1 MSDIDGVVEVERGS
15 FWVMQHDDGGQLV
28 WTVHATSICIFA
40 ESGLG
45 FAVMCG
51 RQMGTVPITATG
63 LDAPPP
69 ELSPSDLVGWDVVEE
84 FSLNVVGEMQFIDS
98 TIGDYMLDGAS
109 FFTAHGWTRFRVR
122 TRGRD
127 FTILD
132 SYDDTER
139 FDFQAWAEPGPRPPR
154 GIGSDQ
160 GTTY

>member
-1 MSDIDGVVEVERGS
+1 MSDIDGVVEVDYGS
-15 FWVMQHDDGGQLV
+15 FWVQQHGDDAPV
-28 WTVHATSICIFA
+28 VYDTSTTSICTPFR
-40 ESGLG
+40 SRLG
-45 FAVMCG
+45 FGVSCG

-63 LDAPPP
+63 LDTPPP
-69 ELSPSDLVGWDVVEE
+69 ELSPTDLVGWDVAEE
-84 FSLNVVGEMQFIDS
+84 FSLDVVGEMQFIDS

-109 FFTAHGWTRFRVR
+109 FFAAHGWTRFRVR

-132 SYDDTER
+132 SYDDAER